1 MKVLLLEDDELVAS
15 LVEAVLTGLSS
26 GIHVAHATSLTAARH
41 LWQRQGADLVLCDWN
56 LPDGYGLDLVRTIR
70 QSSEHTPVIII
81 SASSDRDNV
90 KRALHLG
97 VIDFIAKPF
106 DVNTL
111 HQRLQPVF
119 ERISDANLSDNASLP
134 TLDYWLEQALG
145 EKLQLPGE
153 LAADKITPL
162 LNQQQELTPTE
173 LAGRWKNETA
183 LITRLLQLANNISL
197 KRSGNAIS
205 RPVDAISI
213 LGVATS
219 LNCAMAMALNIARGL
234 RHPLLK
240 EQASLYQTHAEQV
253 AAIARVMALSIDL
266 DGASCHAAGLLCRCG
281 ELALLRTLQD
291 YLDQGGKLDDS
302 KIEDILKRWGP
313 RYGNRLKIQ
322 WQLPIPLRE
331 LIGAVHVPPSQAT
344 RKALLVMHLAGLRV
358 SSRLHGPD
366 AERLLRRAGLD
377 LEKWLN
383 KA

>member
-15 LVEAVLTGLSS
+15 LIEAVLTGLAAD
-26 GIHVAHATSLTAARH
+26 IHVHHAATLTAARH
-41 LWQRQGADLVLCDWN
+41 IWQRQGADLVLCDWN

-70 QSSEHTPVIII
+70 QSSEHTPVIIV

-106 DVNTL
+106 DVSTL
-111 HQRLQPVF
+111 HQRLLPVF
-119 ERISDANLSDNASLP
+119 ERINAAELSDSPSLP
-134 TLDYWLEQALG
+134 LLDYWLEQALG
-145 EKLQLPGE
+145 AKLQLPGE
-153 LAADKITPL
+153 LGAETITPL
-162 LNQQQELTPTE
+162 LNQPAPLTPTE
-173 LAGRWKNETA
+173 LAARWKNETA
-183 LITRLLQLANNISL
+183 LVTRLLQLANNISL

-205 RPVDAISI
+205 RPADAISI
-213 LGVATS
+213 LGVAMS
-219 LNCAMAMALNIARGL
+219 LNCAMAMALNSARGL
-234 RHPLLK
+234 SHPVLK
-240 EQASLYQTHAEQV
+240 QQAALYQAHAEQV
-253 AAIARVMALSIDL
+253 AAIARAMALSIEL

-291 YLDQGGKLDDS
+291 YLDQGGKIDDH

-331 LIGAVHVPPSQAT
+331 LIGAVHVPPTQTT

-358 SSRLHGPD
+358 SSRLHGPE
-366 AERLLRRAGLD
+366 AERLLRRAGLNPD
-377 LEKWLN
+377 KWLN